1 MGKLYTIRDAC
12 KILQLDPTTIRKW
25 DREGKIKCIRLSNNF
40 RRIPESEI
48 NRILGIKN
56 NRMSFIY
63 ARVSSHDQKAD
74 LDRQIQKLQ
83 TVSPESDVIL
93 DIRSGMKFNRKGFIE
108 LLDFTQADKVSAIY
122 INKSP
127 MKTVYVNPRGTSSE
141 CPVCGEKVKHPTWK
155 ISRCNNCDRDY
166 DRDRLASLAIT
177 HRGIDLC
184 GDPFPVSASASWQ
197 SMKDEYLYIRDKP
210 EIPEAGST
218 ETASAANETGA

>member
-12 KILQLDPTTIRKW
+12 KILQLNPNTLRKW
-25 DREGKIKCIRLSNNF
+25 DREGKIRCIRLSNNF
-40 RRIPESEI
+40 RRVPESEI

-83 TVSPESDVIL
+83 TVSPESHVVS

-108 LLDFTQADKVSAIY
+108 LLDLIEADKVSAIY

-166 DRDRLASLAIT
+166 DRDRLASLTIT

-218 ETASAANETGA
+218 ETAYAANRTGA

>member
-1 MGKLYTIRDAC
+1 MGKLYSIMDAC
-12 KILQLDPTTIRKW
+12 KILQLNPSTLRKW
-25 DREGKIKCIRLSNNF
+25 DREG
-40 RRIPESEI
+40 EI
-48 NRILGIKN
+48 NRILGINN

-122 INKSP
+122 IYKSP

-141 CPVCGEKVKHPTWK
+141 CPVCGEKVKHPTWR

-166 DRDRLASLAIT
+166 DRDRLASMAIT

-210 EIPEAGST
+210 EILKQVRLRLPT
-218 ETASAANETGA
+218 LRTGQVHNIAQCFENGYK

>member
-12 KILQLDPTTIRKW
+12 KILQLNPNTLRKR

-83 TVSPESDVIL
+83 TVSPESHVVS

-108 LLDFTQADKVSAIY
+108 LLDLVEKDKVSTIY
-122 INKSP
+122 V
-127 MKTVYVNPRGTSSE
+127 T
-141 CPVCGEKVKHPTWK
+141 H
-155 ISRCNNCDRDY
+155 
-166 DRDRLASLAIT
+166 RDRLA
-177 HRGIDLC
+177 RFGFDLLERIC
-184 GDPFPVSASASWQ
+184 
-197 SMKDEYLYIRDKP
+197 
-210 EIPEAGST
+210 EIHGT
-218 ETASAANETGA
+218 EIVETGGEEILSANEELTKDLISIITSFSARLYGLRSHKLKNILEAVKE

>member
-48 NRILGIKN
+48 NRTLGVQN
-56 NRMSFIY
+56 NRKSLIY
-63 ARVSSHDQKAD
+63 AGVSSHDQKAD

-122 INKSP
+122 IYKSP

-141 CPVCGEKVKHPTWK
+141 CPVCGEKVKHPAWK
-155 ISRCNNCDRDY
+155 ISKCDNCDR
-166 DRDRLASLAIT
+166 
-177 HRGIDLC
+177 
-184 GDPFPVSASASWQ
+184 
-197 SMKDEYLYIRDKP
+197 
-210 EIPEAGST
+210 
-218 ETASAANETGA
+218 N

>member
-12 KILQLDPTTIRKW
+12 KILQLNPNTLRKW

-40 RRIPESEI
+40 RRVPESEI

-83 TVSPESDVIL
+83 TVSPESHVVS

-108 LLDFTQADKVSAIY
+108 LLELVEKDKVSTIY

-197 SMKDEYLYIRDKP
+197 SMKDEYLHIRNKP
-210 EIPEAGST
+210 EISEAGST
-218 ETASAANETGA
+218 ETAYTTNRTGA

>member
-1 MGKLYTIRDAC
+1 MEKLYTLRDAC
-12 KILQLDPTTIRKW
+12 EISQLDPTTIRKW

-40 RRIPESEI
+40 RRVPESEI
-48 NRILGIKN
+48 NRIPGIKN

-83 TVSPESDVIL
+83 TVSPESHVVS

-108 LLDFTQADKVSAIY
+108 LLELVEKDKVSTIY
-122 INKSP
+122 VTHK
-127 MKTVYVNPRGTSSE
+127 
-141 CPVCGEKVKHPTWK
+141 
-155 ISRCNNCDRDY
+155 
-166 DRDRLASLAIT
+166 DRLASLAIT

-197 SMKDEYLYIRDKP
+197 SMKDEYLHIRNKP
-210 EIPEAGST
+210 EISEAGST
-218 ETASAANETGA
+218 ETAYTTNRTGA

>member
-1 MGKLYTIRDAC
+1 MEK
-12 KILQLDPTTIRKW
+12 Q
-25 DREGKIKCIRLSNNF
+25 IKCIRLSNNF
-40 RRIPESEI
+40 RRVPESEI

-83 TVSPESDVIL
+83 TVSPESHVVS

-108 LLDFTQADKVSAIY
+108 LLDLTCVRKGGGNKGKRFRTYLNRWPYDEFQKMIEY
-122 INKSP
+122 KSP

-155 ISRCNNCDRDY
+155 ISRCNNCDRNY
-166 DRDRLASLAIT
+166 DRDRLASMAIT

-197 SMKDEYLYIRDKP
+197 SMKGEYLYIRDKP

-218 ETASAANETGA
+218 ETAYATNRTGA

>member
-1 MGKLYTIRDAC
+1 MEKLYTIRDAC
-12 KILQLDPTTIRKW
+12 KILQLNPNTLRNW
-25 DREGKIKCIRLSNNF
+25 DRKGKIKCIRLSNNF
-40 RRIPESEI
+40 RRVPESEI

-83 TVSPESDVIL
+83 AVSPESHVVS

-108 LLDFTQADKVSAIY
+108 LLDLIEADKVSAIY
-122 INKSP
+122 LNKSP
-127 MKTVYVNPRGTSSE
+127 MKTVYVNPGGTSSE

-155 ISRCNNCDRDY
+155 ISRCDNCDRDY
-166 DRDRLASLAIT
+166 DRDRLASLTIT

-184 GDPFPVSASASWQ
+184 GDPFPVSALASWQ
-197 SMKDEYLYIRDKP
+197 SMKNEYLYIRD
-210 EIPEAGST
+210 
-218 ETASAANETGA
+218 

>member
-1 MGKLYTIRDAC
+1 MGKLYSIMDAC
-12 KILQLDPTTIRKW
+12 KILQLNPSTLRKW
-25 DREGKIKCIRLSNNF
+25 DREG
-40 RRIPESEI
+40 EI

-122 INKSP
+122 IYKSP

-166 DRDRLASLAIT
+166 DRDRLASLTIT

-197 SMKDEYLYIRDKP
+197 SMKGEYLYIRDKP

-218 ETASAANETGA
+218 ETAYAANRTGA

>member
-1 MGKLYTIRDAC
+1 MGKLYTLRDSC
-12 KILQLDPTTIRKW
+12 EILQLNPSTLRKW

-83 TVSPESDVIL
+83 TVSPESHVVS

-108 LLDFTQADKVSAIY
+108 LLDQLQADKVSTIY

-141 CPVCGEKVKHPTWK
+141 CPVCGEKVKHPTWR

-166 DRDRLASLAIT
+166 DRDRLASMAIT

-218 ETASAANETGA
+218 EAAYAANRTGA